1 MKDLLSKFV
10 HFCLR
15 SQYRSK
21 LSRLLDRELPPPEAA
36 ELRTHLTECARCQHE
51 YEQLRYV
58 KRAIVEVENPDAI
71 PSYAEFQTRARAFEL
86 LPLETYSTRTIRS
99 TPALQLKLASYAL
112 AVAALSVS
120 CFLLG
125 ASYASVAEAI
135 PAVPL
140 GEQMSMPLHLHL
152 LTAPAISPVKINA
165 KNNDPSSPPP
175 PPHTHTRDTA
185 QLWEQI
191 AQNQQINLQSL
202 PEPKRGDPEQQRYD
216 EPPLLIVMS
225 KAHYTGIRLELPE
238 DCEKGQYLL
247 SVEKMDGKPLPITAE
262 EKSPDGAELSVSLDL
277 RGLTAGKYFLLVER
291 KNEEQLEYIGHF
303 PVRMVDPTSNA
314 K

>member
-36 ELRTHLTECARCQHE
+36 ELRSHLTECARCQHE
-51 YEQLRYV
+51 YEQLRFV
-58 KRAIVEVENPDAI
+58 KRAILKVKNPDAI

-86 LPLETYSTRTIRS
+86 LPLETYSTRRIRS
-99 TPALQLKLASYAL
+99 TAALQLKFAAYTL
-112 AVAALSVS
+112 AVAALSLS

-125 ASYASVAEAI
+125 ASYASVADLI
-135 PAVPL
+135 PPVPL
-140 GEQMSMPLHLHL
+140 GEQISMRLYVLN
-152 LTAPAISPVKINA
+152 APAISAVKINA
-165 KNNDPSSPPP
+165 RNHEPSSPHP

-191 AQNQQINLQSL
+191 AQNQQINLQDL
-202 PEPKRGDPEQQRYD
+202 PEPKRGDPERQRYD
-216 EPPLLIVMS
+216 EPPLFIVMS

-247 SVEKMDGKPLPITAE
+247 SLEKMDGKPLPITAE
-262 EKSPDGAELSVSLDL
+262 EESHDGAELSVSLDL

-291 KNEEQLEYIGHF
+291 KNEEQREYIGHF